1 MYYLDWVTIFM
12 TVYVLFR
19 VLGQFCCWPRRMFSP
34 GPGRASGSSGPDMT
48 QTLWAMSTCLCA
60 ACVYTNTW
68 NTYNYMKITKTN
80 TKAQTWH
87 KMWYM
92 KNVMIRQICMQN
104 LELPNSAL
112 CPGAFQGVKCSLQS
126 GCFILLVRRLHIFC
140 VQPATICH
148 SGSWTNIQEFSQLH
162 KEKVW
167 LWRLKRQE
175 KAFPQQH
182 FPIPS
187 TFVTLSVV

>member
-1 MYYLDWVTIFM
+1 MYYLSWVSFA
-12 TVYVLFR
+12 V
-19 VLGQFCCWPRRMFSP
+19 GQEECIHQQ
-34 GPGRASGSSGPDMT
+34 GRASGSSGPDMT

-68 NTYNYMKITKTN
+68 NTYNYIKISKTN

-87 KMWYM
+87 RRNTWKMPWYV
-92 KNVMIRQICMQN
+92 KLCMQN
-104 LELPNSAL
+104 LEPPNSAL
-112 CPGAFQGVKCSLQS
+112 FSGAFQGVKWSLQS
-126 GCFILLVRRLHIFC
+126 GCYILLVRRLHIFSA
-140 VQPATICH
+140 QPATICH

-175 KAFPQQH
+175 KAFPQQP